1 VDAAPPGRLDGGM
14 ATATTRPTADGSLG
28 VRPPLRRVTVGFMA
42 LFVAAHAVW
51 AVLVN
56 LGFRARVPGL
66 NTLSANLLGLALLVA
81 GLLFGV
87 GRLRPADV
95 GLRVRDL
102 PSGLLFTLAYFVAV
116 QAAVLVYAAATGA
129 RVVNDWAAVG
139 AGTAAYLL
147 AAQLLGNALYE
158 EVVFRG
164 FLLPQLFLELRGAG
178 TALALVLAPVV
189 SQALFAVAHVPNR
202 LWVTGLAPGE
212 LPGALLPLFLMG
224 LFFALLYLLTDNLF
238 AVVGVHALNN
248 EQMLSLLGAGGRLD
262 GANAVIVAV
271 LALALAVGWRL
282 WRARAGVRARGGWP
296 SPGASAA

>member
-1 VDAAPPGRLDGGM
+1 
-14 ATATTRPTADGSLG
+14 
-28 VRPPLRRVTVGFMA
+28 
-42 LFVAAHAVW
+42 
-51 AVLVN
+51 
-56 LGFRARVPGL
+56 
-66 NTLSANLLGLALLVA
+66 
-81 GLLFGV
+81 
-87 GRLRPADV
+87 
-95 GLRVRDL
+95 L

-224 LFFALLYLLTDNLF
+224 LFFALLYLLTVNLF

-248 EQMLSLLGAGGRLD
+248 AQMLSLLVAGGRLA

-271 LALALAVGWRL
+271 LALALAVGGRL
-282 WRARAGVRARGGWP
+282 WRVRAGGRARGGWP
-296 SPGASAA
+296 SPGASAARSHGPRTCDRRRARRAGRPPRQASWRSPRPWAPAGGASRRGSGGRSARTRCAAPRRDGRGAARGSGPPRAPASRPAPCRARTGTAP